1 MKKFNVEVVET
12 LSRVV
17 EIEAKDYNEAVLKV
31 ADKYHN
37 EDIVLD
43 YNDLEK
49 TDYKAYPSR
58 ELANSI
64 KMNVEYNKENESIFI
79 GNGKDFKKSYKCKNM
94 DDFFE
99 AIENYS
105 LENVKFLEPR
115 GEKIVRKSME
125 R

>member
-1 MKKFNVEVVET
+1 MRKFNVEVVET

-17 EIEAKDYNEAVLKV
+17 ETEAKDYNEAVLKV

-49 TDYKAYPSR
+49 TNYKAYPSE

-64 KMNVEYNKENESIFI
+64 KMNIEYNKENKSISI
-79 GNGKDFKKSYKCKNM
+79 GDGKGFKKSYKCKNM

-99 AIENYS
+99 AIETYS
-105 LENVKFLEPR
+105 LENIKFLEPK
-115 GEKIVRKSME
+115 GEKIVTKSME

>member
-1 MKKFNVEVVET
+1 MKKFDVEVVET

-17 EIEAKDYNEAVLKV
+17 ETEAKDYNEAVLKV

-64 KMNVEYNKENESIFI
+64 KMNIEYNKENESISI
-79 GNGKDFKKSYKCKNM
+79 GDGKGFEKSYKCKNM

-99 AIENYS
+99 AIETYS
-105 LENVKFLEPR
+105 LENIKFLEPK
-115 GEKIVRKSME
+115 GEKIVTKSME

>member
-1 MKKFNVEVVET
+1 MRKFNVEVVET

-17 EIEAKDYNEAVLKV
+17 ETEAKDYNEAVLNV

-64 KMNVEYNKENESIFI
+64 KMNIEYNKENESISI
-79 GNGKDFKKSYKCKNM
+79 VDGKGFEKSYKCKNM

-99 AIENYS
+99 AIETYS
-105 LENVKFLEPR
+105 LENIKFLEPK
-115 GEKIVRKSME
+115 GEKIVTKSME

>member
-17 EIEAKDYNEAVLKV
+17 ETEAKDYNEAVLKV

-64 KMNVEYNKENESIFI
+64 KMNIEYNKENESVSI
-79 GNGKDFKKSYKCKNM
+79 GDGKGFVKSYKCKNM

-99 AIENYS
+99 AIETYS
-105 LENVKFLEPR
+105 LENIKFLEPK
-115 GEKIVRKSME
+115 GEKIVTKSME

>member
-1 MKKFNVEVVET
+1 MRKFNVEVVET

-17 EIEAKDYNEAVLKV
+17 ETEAKDYNEAVLKV

-58 ELANSI
+58 EIGNNI
-64 KMNVEYNKENESIFI
+64 KINIEYNKENKSISI
-79 GNGKDFKKSYKCKNM
+79 GDGKDSIKTYKCKNM

-99 AIENYS
+99 AIETYS
-105 LENVKFLEPR
+105 LENVSFLEPR
-115 GEKIVRKSME
+115 GEKIVNKSME